1 MVTIES
7 TPAMAAKVYATMERN
22 LKVVRRR
29 LGKPLTLADKV
40 MLGHLDDPEKQDLE
54 PGKSYLFLRPDR
66 VVFQDVLGQTGLLQ
80 FMQTRRAKVAVPTS
94 IHCDHLIQARVE
106 GGQDL
111 RESLAENTEVYD
123 FLRSAAAR
131 FGAGFWGPGA
141 GIIHQVVLENY
152 AFPGE
157 LIIGTDSHT
166 PNAGGLG
173 ACSVGVGGA
182 DAVETIA
189 GLPWEV
195 LYPKHIAVY
204 LTGKMSG
211 WTSPKDVILYVAGAL
226 TVSGGTNAIVE
237 YIGPGARSI
246 SATGKATITNMG
258 AELGATT
265 SMFPADDRMFTYL
278 RATAR
283 GDLVPLIEKYQH
295 LLEPDPEV
303 EANPEKYYDRVVRLD
318 LSTLEPHVVGPH
330 SPDRARPISRLAAE
344 VADASNGFPDKIS
357 TALIGSCT
365 NSSYEDMSR
374 SADVAEQAKAHGI
387 KSAVPYLVTPG
398 SEQVRAT
405 IERDGQMQSLLDI
418 NGTVLAN
425 ACGPCI
431 GQWRRAKEVSAVPN
445 TIVTSYN
452 RNFPMRNDGQ
462 PTTMNFIASPE
473 IVTALA
479 LAGRLSFNPLTDT
492 LTGADGQ
499 PFRLDPPKLAPEV
512 PARNFDRGHATYVAP
527 PADGSRV
534 ELKVNPDSTRIQ
546 LMKPWPA
553 WDGKDCT
560 DMPVLMKTKGKT
572 TTDHISPAGPWL
584 RYRGHLDKFSDN
596 MFMGATNAY
605 TGEAGKGKNVL
616 TGETGQPIANSA
628 RYYKSKGI
636 KWVVV
641 GDSNY
646 GEGSS
651 REHAALSPRLLGGAA
666 VIVRSFARIHESN
679 LKKQGL
685 LALTFQSPADYDR
698 IREDDRISLVG
709 LKNLATGKPVECR
722 VQHADGSTETLR
734 LNHSFSGPQLEWFR
748 KGSALNLFHGGAPAP
763 AKKRSA
769 ARSSAAGKA
778 KKPAAKKRSKT
789 VTRKATPARK
799 PAAKKRSKTVSRKTS
814 QARKPAAAKKRARA
828 GARKTSRAR
837 KPVAAKRRERR

>member
-7 TPAMAAKVYATMERN
+7 TPEMAAKVYETMARN

-40 MLGHLDDPEKQDLE
+40 LLGHLDDPEKQDME

-66 VVFQDVLGQTGLLQ
+66 VVFQDVLGQTGMLQ
-80 FMQTRRAKVAVPTS
+80 FMQTRRDQVAVPTT

-106 GGQDL
+106 GRKDL
-111 RESLAENTEVYD
+111 QESLAENKEVYD

-131 FGAGFWGPGA
+131 YGAGFWGPGA
-141 GIIHQVVLENY
+141 GIIHQVVLEHY

-157 LIIGTDSHT
+157 LLIGTDSHT

-173 ACSVGVGGA
+173 ACAVGVGGA

-211 WTSPKDVILYVAGAL
+211 WTAPKDVILYVAGAL

-237 YIGPGARSI
+237 YIGPGARTI

-265 SMFPADDRMFTYL
+265 SMFPADDRMASYL
-278 RATAR
+278 RATNR
-283 GDLVPLIEKYQH
+283 GGLVPLMQKYKH
-295 LLEPDPEV
+295 MLEPDPEV
-303 EANPEKYYDRVVRLD
+303 EAEPEKHYDRVVRLD
-318 LSTLEPHVVGPH
+318 LSKLEPYVVGPH
-330 SPDRARPISRLAAE
+330 SPDRARPISKLAAE
-344 VADASNGFPDKIS
+344 LQDEKNGFIDKIS
-357 TALIGSCT
+357 AALIGSCT

-374 SADVAEQAKAHGI
+374 AADVAEQAKAHGV
-387 KSAVPYLVTPG
+387 KAAVPFMVTPG

-405 IERDGQMQSLLDI
+405 IERDGQMQSLLEI
-418 NGTVLAN
+418 KGTVLAN

-431 GQWRRAKEVSAVPN
+431 GQWRRSKDVATVPN

-452 RNFPMRNDGQ
+452 RNFPARNDGQ
-462 PTTMNFIASPE
+462 RTTMNFIGSPE
-473 IVTALA
+473 IVTAFA

-492 LTGADGQ
+492 LEGADGS
-499 PFRLDPPKLAPEV
+499 PFRLEPPKVAPEV
-512 PARNFDRGHATYVAP
+512 PAKNFDPGQATYIAP
-527 PADGSRV
+527 PKDGGRV
-534 ELKVNPDSTRIQ
+534 ELKVDPRSERIQ
-546 LMKPWPA
+546 LMQPWPA
-553 WDGKDCT
+553 WDGKDFV

-605 TGEAGKGKNVL
+605 SGEAGKGTNVL
-616 TGETGQPIANSA
+616 TGEKSQPIANIA
-628 RYYKSKGI
+628 RHYKSKGV

-685 LALTFQSPADYDR
+685 LALTFQNPADYDR
-698 IREDDRISLVG
+698 IREDDRVSLVG
-709 LKNLATGKPVECR
+709 LKAMAPGKPVECR
-722 VQHADGSTETLR
+722 VKHADGSTETLR
-734 LNHSFSGPQLEWFR
+734 LNHTFSGPQLEWFR
-748 KGSALNLFHGGAPAP
+748 KGSALNLFHGGAAAKKKGTVKRASPARRKKKAAP
-763 AKKRSA
+763 AKKRRGA
-769 ARSSAAGKA
+769 AKRGK
-778 KKPAAKKRSKT
+778 KRAAKK
-789 VTRKATPARK
+789 
-799 PAAKKRSKTVSRKTS
+799 
-814 QARKPAAAKKRARA
+814 
-828 GARKTSRAR
+828 
-837 KPVAAKRRERR
+837 

>member
-7 TPAMAAKVYATMERN
+7 TPEMAAKVYATMARN

-40 MLGHLDDPEKQDLE
+40 LLGHLDDPENQDLE

-66 VVFQDVLGQTGLLQ
+66 VVFQDVLGQTGMLQ
-80 FMQTRRAKVAVPTS
+80 FMQTGRDKVAVPTT
-94 IHCDHLIQARVE
+94 IHCDHLIQARV
-106 GGQDL
+106 GGGKDL
-111 RESLAENTEVYD
+111 RESLAENKEVYD
-123 FLRSAAAR
+123 FLRSAAAK

-173 ACSVGVGGA
+173 ACAVGVGGA

-211 WTSPKDVILYVAGAL
+211 WTAPKDVILYVAGAL

-237 YIGPGARSI
+237 YIGPGARTI

-265 SMFPADDRMFTYL
+265 SMFPADDRMSTYL
-278 RATAR
+278 RATGR
-283 GDLVPLIEKYQH
+283 GDLVPLIEKYQQ

-303 EANPEKYYDRVVRLD
+303 EANPEQYYDRVVRLD

-344 VADASNGFPDKIS
+344 VADAKNGFLDQIS
-357 TALIGSCT
+357 ATLIGSCT

-374 SADVAEQAKAHGI
+374 AADVAEQAKAHGI
-387 KSAVPYLVTPG
+387 KAAVPYMVTPG

-405 IERDGQMQSLLDI
+405 IERDGQMQSLRDI
-418 NGTVLAN
+418 NGMVLAN

-462 PTTMNFIASPE
+462 PTTMNFIGSPE

-499 PFRLDPPKLAPEV
+499 PFRLEPPKVAPEV

-527 PADGSRV
+527 PKDGSRV
-534 ELKVNPDSTRIQ
+534 ELKVDPHSERIQ
-546 LMKPWPA
+546 LMQPWPA
-553 WDGKDCT
+553 WDGKDCM
-560 DMPVLMKTKGKT
+560 DMPVLMKTRGKT

-605 TGEAGKGKNVL
+605 SGEAGKGRNVL
-616 TGETGQPIANSA
+616 TGETSQPIANNA

-651 REHAALSPRLLGGAA
+651 REHAALSPRLLGGTA

-685 LALTFQSPADYDR
+685 LALTFQNPADYDR

-709 LKNLATGKPVECR
+709 LKDMAPGKPVECR
-722 VQHADGSTETLR
+722 VKHVDGVTETLR

-748 KGSALNLFHGGAPAP
+748 KGSALNLFHGAAAKP
-763 AKKRSA
+763 KKRSG
-769 ARSSAAGKA
+769 ARSSAAGRA
-778 KKPAAKKRSKT
+778 KKPAAKKRGKAGSSK
-789 VTRKATPARK
+789 A
-799 PAAKKRSKTVSRKTS
+799 S
-814 QARKPAAAKKRARA
+814 QARKPAAAKRRGHRQRAR
-828 GARKTSRAR
+828 
-837 KPVAAKRRERR
+837 